1 MSGARSVPLAELQ
14 LDSQSQNVGPILIM
28 LGLIAAFLYL
38 HFTGG
43 SGLTRIYVAI
53 ALVVAA
59 IVILLPSFNLDLPD
73 WYKSALGTTKIE
85 LGLDLQGGTHLL
97 MGVKLDE
104 AVKTQLS
111 RRADD
116 LKRELK
122 ANKLDVDSVAVDAS
136 GKMIVKLKTSDE
148 RTPFL
153 DLAQKTFTDLVVSSV
168 SDASGPTYSL
178 DFKPMEANL
187 IRTNAMDQALET
199 IRNRIDQL
207 GVRETTVAREGDNEI
222 LVQLPGIQDPERA
235 KELIGKTAVLEF
247 KLVDDSHNVEEAIK
261 DGPPPGDD
269 LLYGSAERGG
279 KTPYLVESP
288 VLMQG
293 DVVTDAR
300 VRPGG
305 RLEGP
310 YVGVELDAR
319 GAQIF
324 DAMTADNVG
333 RKLAIILDK
342 TVYSAPVIKERISG
356 GHVQINGRFS
366 INEAHDLAIVLKS
379 GALPAPVEIEEERT
393 VGPSLGRDSIR
404 AGVMSFVIGAG
415 AVLIFMA
422 VYYDGAG
429 LLADFG
435 LSLNILL
442 LICVM
447 AAMGATLTLPGIA
460 GIVLTLGMSVDANVL
475 VNERMREELRAGKSP
490 REAVKLGYQRAWS
503 AIRDS
508 NISTFAAGV
517 ILFNFGTGPVKGFAV
532 TLCVG
537 VLTGL
542 FSCILV
548 TRAWYDYL
556 ISMRRLNS
564 ISV

>member
-1 MSGARSVPLAELQ
+1 ME
-14 LDSQSQNVGPILIM
+14 SQSFAPILI
-28 LGLIAAFLYL
+28 LIAIASAILYL

-43 SGLTRIYVAI
+43 RGLTRLYLTAG
-53 ALVVAA
+53 LVAA
-59 IVILLPSFNLDLPD
+59 AILLLLPSLNVPLPE
-73 WYKSALGTTKIE
+73 WWKSWLPTPKIQ

-97 MGVKLDE
+97 LDVRLDD
-104 AVKTQLS
+104 AVKSALA
-111 RRADD
+111 RRGDD

-122 ANKLDVDSVAVDAS
+122 DNKVDVDSIAVSPA
-136 GKMIVKLKTSDE
+136 GALIVKLKSASD
-148 RTPFL
+148 RTAL
-153 DLAQKTFTDLVVSSV
+153 QDLLGKSFADLSVSSGD
-168 SDASGPTYSL
+168 SGGGAPAFQLTFKNRDAL
-178 DFKPMEANL
+178 Q

-207 GVRETTVAREGDNEI
+207 GVRETTVAREGDNGI

-247 KLVDDSHNVEEAIK
+247 KIVDDNHPLDEALR
-261 DGPPPGDD
+261 DGPPPGDQI
-269 LLYGSAERGG
+269 LYGSADRGG
-279 KTPYLVESP
+279 RQPYLVETP
-288 VLMQG
+288 LLMTG
-293 DVVTDAR
+293 EVVTDAR

-310 YVGVELDAR
+310 YVSVDLDSR
-319 GAQIF
+319 GARVF
-324 DAMTADNVG
+324 DALTSENVG
-333 RKLAIILDK
+333 RRLAIILDG
-342 TVYSAPVIKERISG
+342 TVYSAPVIRERIG
-356 GHVQINGRFS
+356 GGKVSITGRFS
-366 INEAHDLAIVLKS
+366 IDEAHDLAIVLRS
-379 GALPAPVEIEEERT
+379 GALPAPVDIAEERT

-404 AGVMSFVIGAG
+404 QGQISFLVGAG

-422 VYYDGAG
+422 VYYNGAG

-475 VNERMREELRAGKSP
+475 VNERMREELRAGRSP
-490 REAVKLGYQRAWS
+490 REAVKSGYEHAWS

-508 NISTFAAGV
+508 NISTFVAGL
-517 ILFNFGTGPVKGFAV
+517 ILFQFGTGPVKGFAV

-542 FSCILV
+542 FSCVVV
-548 TRAWYDYL
+548 TRTWYDYL
-556 ISMRRLNS
+556 IGARKLTT